1 MTEKSRKGF
10 AWTGIGG
17 ESKGVSVPWSG
28 AQLPRMPT
36 AESRVGVPVW
46 TGPQGAPSL
55 WEAMQQRIPLLP
67 RAMVHYSCQELCRIL
82 YLLIPLLERGDEKHK
97 ITATAFFVE
106 VPTGCPERGR
116 GCPGPSQEHRPQ
128 FPLLVISL
136 V

>member
-67 RAMVHYSCQELCRIL
+67 RAMWMRLTGSSGATWGANNEDQMPWHY
-82 YLLIPLLERGDEKHK
+82 
-97 ITATAFFVE
+97 
-106 VPTGCPERGR
+106 
-116 GCPGPSQEHRPQ
+116 
-128 FPLLVISL
+128 
-136 V
+136 